1 METTIYLYLSEV
13 HNLISLLFFKET
25 EYSHFITRGMLGYQ
39 GTVGGGNDDGQT
51 TFNSLTL
58 NDVDMECSEYTYVYN
73 LIVFFFFFLKTCI
86 DLLIHKSPSLS
97 TALLTCG
104 VQIGIMAVYMYNH

>member
-1 METTIYLYLSEV
+1 METTKYLYLSEV

-39 GTVGGGNDDGQT
+39 GTVETWGGGGWDDEGQTT

-73 LIVFFFFFLKTCI
+73 LIVFFF
-86 DLLIHKSPSLS
+86 
-97 TALLTCG
+97 
-104 VQIGIMAVYMYNH
+104 